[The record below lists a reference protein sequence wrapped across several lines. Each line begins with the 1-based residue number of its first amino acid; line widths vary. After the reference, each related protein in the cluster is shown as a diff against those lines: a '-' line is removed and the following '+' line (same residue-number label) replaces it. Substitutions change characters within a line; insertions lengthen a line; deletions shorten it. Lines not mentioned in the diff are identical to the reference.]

1 MMQVSELAKHIT
13 MVGMGE
19 GGVGGVVKANI

>member
-1 MMQVSELAKHIT
+1 MMPVSELAKHIT

-19 GGVGGVVKANI
+19 GGVDVVVKASI